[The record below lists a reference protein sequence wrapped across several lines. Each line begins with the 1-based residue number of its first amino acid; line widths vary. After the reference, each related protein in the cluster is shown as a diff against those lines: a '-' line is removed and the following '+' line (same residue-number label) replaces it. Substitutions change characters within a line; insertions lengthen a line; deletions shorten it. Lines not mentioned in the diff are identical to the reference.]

1 MDLTLGYGHSEN
13 KWERFFLS
21 VKTCLTIY
29 LCFYTY
35 YYNFWA
41 IQVLTVNSSPSFKHE
56 VQQSI
61 NKETSLFWRVI
72 RGHASTP
79 RLDCHTKGG
88 QERIATY
95 KSKRRTFAF
104 HLHYEEHTITTRG
117 KVWLPRDHLKI
128 WHHTMQQ
135 SDLINT
141 FKDMAT
147 AIFIGDGS
155 MFCVKA
161 SLLKS

>member
-1 MDLTLGYGHSEN
+1 MVIPEN
-13 KWERFFLS
+13 NWERFFS
-21 VKTCLTIY
+21 QCEDMFDY
-29 LCFYTY
+29 LFMFL
-35 YYNFWA
+35 NILLQFLGHSGSL
-41 IQVLTVNSSPSFKHE
+41 LTVNSSPSFKHE

-104 HLHYEEHTITTRG
+104 HLRNAEHTITTRG
-117 KVWLPRDHLKI
+117 KVWLPRDRLKI
-128 WHHTMQQ
+128 WHHTMKQ
-135 SDLINT
+135 SDLIYT
-141 FKDMAT
+141 FKDIAT
-147 AIFIGDGS
+147 AIFIGDG
-155 MFCVKA
+155 MFCVQA
-161 SLLKS
+161 TLKS